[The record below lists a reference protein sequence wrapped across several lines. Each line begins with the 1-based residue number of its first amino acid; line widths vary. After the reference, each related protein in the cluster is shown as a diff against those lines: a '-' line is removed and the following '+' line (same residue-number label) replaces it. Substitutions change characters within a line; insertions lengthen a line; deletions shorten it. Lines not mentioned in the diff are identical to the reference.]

1 MWPNTAQLPSNVAKT
16 GKLFTAFQMDCHE
29 KDRQQLL
36 NFSDNKG
43 EAFCRVVDGCTL
55 NI

>member
-1 MWPNTAQLPSNVAKT
+1 MWLNSAQLPSNLAEA
-16 GKLFTAFQMDCHE
+16 GKLFTSFQMDCHE

-36 NFSDNKG
+36 NFSDNEW
-43 EAFCRVVDGCTL
+43 EAFCCVVDGCIL